1 VKCIFAA
8 TTYQFSVQYHPW
20 MAVAARGDS
29 HWLMSIDGFPA
40 LYTML
45 PEPGSDRQSDE
56 TCAVF
61 VPARLDAVEASLL
74 VSDFKSAHP
83 GVIPGNTQF
92 EYVTR
97 PWWKRAPRAQPIPS
111 SPMPGDALTG

>member
-20 MAVAARGDS
+20 KSVAAHGDS

-40 LYTML
+40 LYQLL
-45 PEPGSDRQSDE
+45 PEPGSDRECDE

-61 VPARLDAVEASLL
+61 VPARLDPKAASLL
-74 VSDFKSAHP
+74 VLSFQAAHP
-83 GVIPGNTQF
+83 GIIPGNPRF
-92 EYVTR
+92 EFMTR
-97 PWWKRAPRAQPIPS
+97 PWWKRAPGVQPIPS